1 MTTYDGE
8 SEENWMRGLT
18 SMDRWNIKHLLSAFA
33 LFEVPEKM
41 LDVGCGN
48 GIMVKTARQLGCEAY
63 GVDQLVNETW
73 PDYFFHKNLVDYFQL
88 PNGPVDMVFCIEVA
102 EHLHESAHA
111 TLCDTIC
118 NNLKNGN
125 NKFLIFSAARPGQDG
140 TGHVACRPAAYWAQ
154 QFIMRGLTAND
165 IKTMNLSLLWSRINS
180 PLNYFYD
187 NLMVFH
193 KGGTRDGY

>member
-8 SEENWMRGLT
+8 SQENWIRGLT
-18 SMDRWNIKHLLSAFA
+18 SMDRWNIKHLLSMFA
-33 LFEVPEKM
+33 LFEVPDKM

-63 GVDQLVNETW
+63 GVDQLVE
-73 PDYFFHKNLVDYFQL
+73 PDWEPYFFHKNLVDYFEL
-88 PNGPVDMVFCIEVA
+88 PGGPVDIVTCIEVA
-102 EHLHESAHA
+102 EHLHESAHSTLA
-111 TLCDTIC
+111 DTLCK
-118 NNLKNGN
+118 NLAYGN

-140 TGHVACRPAAYWAQ
+140 TGHVACRPAHYWAE
-154 QFIMRGLTAND
+154 QFIMRGLVAND
-165 IKTMNLSLLWSRINS
+165 QLTMNLSLLWSRIKS

-193 KGGTRDGY
+193 KGSVRDT

>member
-8 SEENWMRGLT
+8 SHENWMNGLT
-18 SMDRWNIKHLLSAFA
+18 SMDRWNIKHLLSMFA

-48 GIMVKTARQLGCEAY
+48 GIMVKTARKLGCEAY
-63 GVDQLVNETW
+63 GVDQLVE
-73 PDYFFHKNLVDYFQL
+73 PDWEPHFFHKNLVDYFEL
-88 PNGPVDMVFCIEVA
+88 PNGPVDIVTCIEVA
-102 EHLHESAHA
+102 EHLHESAHSTLA
-111 TLCDTIC
+111 DTLCK
-118 NNLKNGN
+118 NLANGN

-140 TGHVACRPAAYWAQ
+140 TGHVACRPAHYWAE

-165 IKTMNLSLLWSRINS
+165 QMTMNLSLLWSRIKS

-193 KGGTRDGY
+193 KGSTRDV